1 MLIVITCHTYY
12 IVVIVFY
19 DLLKMHAAFWGG
31 VEVRVKRLPLGHLLT
46 PILRSKVDLVF
57 LVLLLFL

>member
-1 MLIVITCHTYY
+1 MMLKLMYN
-12 IVVIVFY
+12 VVIELY

-46 PILRSKVDLVF
+46 
-57 LVLLLFL
+57 